1 MGVIYHHPYKVIYST
16 VNSHP
21 VLSTAQGGL
30 IYTDRKVIDIWNAA
44 ANDPSSLGEGTPA
57 SDHGKKLITR
67 AVLACLVEAGLLERQ
82 GDEQDSSPAI
92 TVPTGALVSVIIVC
106 HNSLDW
112 LKICLPSL
120 KAQKYSPIET
130 IIVDNESQEKTLE
143 WLQDNHPDVKL
154 YRLDRLESLA
164 SAINFGITKAS
175 GDFFLLLNP
184 DTQLE
189 PDSISELLGEALKD
203 PQCAAVAAK
212 LKFLWAPSF
221 LNGLGNYVG
230 GISWGTDSALGHL
243 DLGQFDRWKDLP
255 SACFAAALIPAS
267 AWKDIGGLDEG
278 FPMYYEDSEWCYRAR
293 LMGYKILAAP
303 RAVILHAFSG
313 QKTSSDAS
321 TIEPWKLRRVAY
333 GRLRFASLL
342 LANPALIRFSLVYC
356 LEDFVR
362 IFFALFSGHWQ
373 HASAHIKAWNDFRL
387 TLSEIRMKRKAIQT
401 RRKID
406 DRDLLNP
413 QRQVPVPL
421 IWRGYPLL
429 TSDVI
434 ENEYLPLIL
443 SGKTKTLPEVMP
455 ITPDNLEFTKEIAR
469 NSWVKR
475 LKLILQ
481 VEGFSAMLHRF
492 GRLVEWHLMRY

>member
-1 MGVIYHHPYKVIYST
+1 MHR
-16 VNSHP
+16 
-21 VLSTAQGGL
+21 
-30 IYTDRKVIDIWNAA
+30 RKKRLNGSRII
-44 ANDPSSLGEGTPA
+44 TP
-57 SDHGKKLITR
+57 T
-67 AVLACLVEAGLLERQ
+67 
-82 GDEQDSSPAI
+82 
-92 TVPTGALVSVIIVC
+92 
-106 HNSLDW
+106 
-112 LKICLPSL
+112 
-120 KAQKYSPIET
+120 
-130 IIVDNESQEKTLE
+130 SQ
-143 WLQDNHPDVKL
+143 L
-154 YRLDRLESLA
+154 YRLDRLGSLA

-175 GDFFLLLNP
+175 GDYFLLLNP

-189 PDSISELLGEALKD
+189 PNSISELLGEALKD
-203 PQCAAVAAK
+203 PKCAAVAAK

-243 DLGQFDRWKDLP
+243 DLGQFDDWKDLP

-267 AWKDIGGLDEG
+267 AWKDIGELDEG

-303 RAVILHAFSG
+303 HAVILHAFSG

-321 TIEPWKLRRVAY
+321 TIEPRKLRRVAY
-333 GRLRFASLL
+333 GRLRFASLI
-342 LANPALIRFSLVYC
+342 LANPALIRFLLAYC

-362 IFFALFSGHWQ
+362 VFFALFSGRWQ
-373 HASAHIKAWNDFRL
+373 HASAHIQAWNDFRL
-387 TLSEIRMKRKAIQT
+387 TLSEIRKKRKAIQT
-401 RRKID
+401 RRKIA

-443 SGKTKTLPEVMP
+443 SGKTKTLPEFMP
-455 ITPDNLEFTKEIAR
+455 IAPDSLEFTKEIAR
-469 NSWVKR
+469 KSWVKR
-475 LKLILQ
+475 MMLILH
-481 VEGFSAMLHRF
+481 VEGFTAMLHRF